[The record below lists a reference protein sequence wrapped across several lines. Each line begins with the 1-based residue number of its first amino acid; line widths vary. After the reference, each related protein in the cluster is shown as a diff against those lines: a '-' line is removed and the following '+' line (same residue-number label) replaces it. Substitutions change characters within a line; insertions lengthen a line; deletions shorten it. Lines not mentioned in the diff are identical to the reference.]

1 MWERVVGRLA
11 HAGAVMLVA
20 LTLSFALLHVAP
32 GDALSSD
39 TSQSGRSAEAR
50 DALRRRRGLDQ
61 PLAVQFTG
69 YVARVL
75 RGDLGRSYTTDRPV
89 REALA
94 EAIART
100 LLLTGSGLL
109 AAVVLGMT
117 VGILQGWRGDWW
129 ISRALGAALAGTYAM
144 PEFVLAIVL
153 LSALAYGTGWFPSGG
168 MHDPLVQI
176 TGSPSARWLD
186 TARHLV
192 VPALT
197 LALGWGAA
205 VSRQQRAALLDTAG
219 ADFVRTARAKG
230 VRERAVLFVH
240 AVRPA
245 MPAVL
250 AVIGLMLPVLA
261 GGAVVVEAVFG
272 WPGMGSLLLRAVSA
286 RDVPMVGGA
295 ILVTTAAVT
304 LSSVGIDLA
313 VQHSDP
319 RQR

>member
-11 HAGAVMLVA
+11 HAGVVMLVA
-20 LTLSFALLHVAP
+20 LTLSFALLHAVP

-39 TSQSGRSAEAR
+39 TSQSGRSAESR
-50 DALRRRRGLDQ
+50 EVLRRRRGLDQ

-75 RGDLGRSYTTDRPV
+75 RGGLGRSYTTDRPV
-89 REALA
+89 RDAVAEAL
-94 EAIART
+94 ART
-100 LLLTGSGLL
+100 LLLAGSGLL
-109 AAVVLGMT
+109 AAIVLGMT

-129 ISRALGAALAGTYAM
+129 ISRALGAALSGTYAM
-144 PEFVLAIVL
+144 PEFVLAILL
-153 LSALAYGTGWFPSGG
+153 LSTLAYGTGWFPSGG

-250 AVIGLMLPVLA
+250 AIIGLLLPVLA

-304 LSSVGIDLA
+304 LSSVCVDLA
-313 VQHSDP
+313 VRVCDP

>member
-1 MWERVVGRLA
+1 MWDRVVGRLA
-11 HAGAVMLVA
+11 HAGVVMLVA

-50 DALRRRRGLDQ
+50 EALRRRRGLDQ

-94 EAIART
+94 EALART

-109 AAVVLGMT
+109 AAIVLGMM

-144 PEFVLAIVL
+144 PEFVLAILL

-168 MHDPLVQI
+168 MHDPLVQV
-176 TGSPSARWLD
+176 TGSRSARWLD

-205 VSRQQRAALLDTAG
+205 VGRQQRAALLDTAA

-250 AVIGLMLPVLA
+250 AIIGLLLPVLA

-304 LSSVGIDLA
+304 LSSLGIDLA

>member
-1 MWERVVGRLA
+1 
-11 HAGAVMLVA
+11 MLVA

-129 ISRALGAALAGTYAM
+129 ISRALGAALAGIYAM

-197 LALGWGAA
+197 LALGWAAA

>member
-1 MWERVVGRLA
+1 
-11 HAGAVMLVA
+11 MLVA

-109 AAVVLGMT
+109 AAVVLGLT

-129 ISRALGAALAGTYAM
+129 ISRALGAALAGIYAM

-197 LALGWGAA
+197 LALGWAAA

>member
-1 MWERVVGRLA
+1 MWDRVVGRLA
-11 HAGAVMLVA
+11 HAGVVMLVA

-50 DALRRRRGLDQ
+50 EALRRRRGLDQ

-94 EAIART
+94 EALART

-109 AAVVLGMT
+109 AAIVLGMM

-144 PEFVLAIVL
+144 PEFVLAILL

-168 MHDPLVQI
+168 MHDPLVQV
-176 TGSPSARWLD
+176 TGSRSARWLD

-250 AVIGLMLPVLA
+250 AIIGLLLPVLA

-304 LSSVGIDLA
+304 LSSVCVDLA
-313 VQHSDP
+313 VRVCDP

>member
-11 HAGAVMLVA
+11 HAGVVMLVA
-20 LTLSFALLHVAP
+20 LTLSFALLHAVP

-39 TSQSGRSAEAR
+39 TSQSGRSAESR
-50 DALRRRRGLDQ
+50 EVLRRRRGLDQ

-89 REALA
+89 RDALA
-94 EAIART
+94 EALART
-100 LLLTGSGLL
+100 LLLAGSGLL
-109 AAVVLGMT
+109 AAIVLGMT

-129 ISRALGAALAGTYAM
+129 ISRALGAALSGTYAM
-144 PEFVLAIVL
+144 PEFVLAILL
-153 LSALAYGTGWFPSGG
+153 LSTLAYGTGWFPSGG
-168 MHDPLVQI
+168 MHDPLVQV
-176 TGSPSARWLD
+176 TGSRSARWLD

-219 ADFVRTARAKG
+219 TDFVRTARAKG

-250 AVIGLMLPVLA
+250 AIIGLLLPVLA

-304 LSSVGIDLA
+304 LSSVCVDLA
-313 VQHSDP
+313 VRVCDP